1 MQDEHAAGMGA
12 PPGGMAA
19 TMVVRLGYRGAG
31 FAGFAEQPGQRT
43 VAGELRTAL
52 ETLLHRPVDL
62 TCAGRTDAGV
72 NALAQYVSLPVT
84 RGELE
89 REGRRLV
96 SSLVALTPD
105 DLSVRG
111 LYKAD
116 VSFSARFDALERG
129 YRYRVACG
137 SARPVLSWGH
147 TWWLRSVADL
157 DVDAMGEA
165 ASALLGEHDFRSFC
179 KASSAG
185 LLEADGRS
193 TCRRLSAVSVVRARE
208 AGEELV
214 AIDVRGNAFLH
225 NMVRVIAGTLVEVG
239 RGHRDASWVARAL
252 AAHDRSAAGPTAPAH
267 GLTFEWVGY
276 PEAAL
281 VSWE

>member
-12 PPGGMAA
+12 LPGGMAA

-185 LLEADGRS
+185 LLEADGCS

>member
-12 PPGGMAA
+12 LPGGMAA

-129 YRYRVACG
+129 YRYRVSCG

-165 ASALLGEHDFRSFC
+165 ASVLLGEHDFRSFC

>member
-12 PPGGMAA
+12 LPGGMAA

-147 TWWLRSVADL
+147 AWWLRSVADL

-193 TCRRLSAVSVVRARE
+193 TYRRLSAVSVVRARE

-239 RGHRDASWVARAL
+239 RGHRDASWVARVL

>member
-12 PPGGMAA
+12 LPGGMAA

-165 ASALLGEHDFRSFC
+165 ASAPLGEHDFRSFC

>member
-12 PPGGMAA
+12 LPGGMAA

-89 REGRRLV
+89 WEGRRLV

-214 AIDVRGNAFLH
+214 AIDVRSNAFLH

>member
-1 MQDEHAAGMGA
+1 M
-12 PPGGMAA
+12 
-19 TMVVRLGYRGAG
+19 
-31 FAGFAEQPGQRT
+31 
-43 VAGELRTAL
+43 RTAL

-208 AGEELV
+208 AGEDLV

>member
-12 PPGGMAA
+12 LPGGMAA

-208 AGEELV
+208 AGEDLV

>member
-12 PPGGMAA
+12 LPGGMAA

-52 ETLLHRPVDL
+52 EMLLHRPVDL

>member
-12 PPGGMAA
+12 LPGGMAA

>member
-12 PPGGMAA
+12 LPGGMAA
-19 TMVVRLGYRGAG
+19 TMVVRLGYRDAG

-208 AGEELV
+208 AGEDLV

>member
-12 PPGGMAA
+12 LPGGMAA

-31 FAGFAEQPGQRT
+31 FAGFVEQPGQRT

-137 SARPVLSWGH
+137 GARPVLSWGH

-239 RGHRDASWVARAL
+239 RGHRDASWVASAL

>member
-1 MQDEHAAGMGA
+1 M
-12 PPGGMAA
+12 P
-19 TMVVRLGYRGAG
+19 RGARARG
-31 FAGFAEQPGQRT
+31 IAS
-43 VAGELRTAL
+43 
-52 ETLLHRPVDL
+52 
-62 TCAGRTDAGV
+62 RTDAGV

-252 AAHDRSAAGPTAPAH
+252 AAHDRSAAGPTTPAH